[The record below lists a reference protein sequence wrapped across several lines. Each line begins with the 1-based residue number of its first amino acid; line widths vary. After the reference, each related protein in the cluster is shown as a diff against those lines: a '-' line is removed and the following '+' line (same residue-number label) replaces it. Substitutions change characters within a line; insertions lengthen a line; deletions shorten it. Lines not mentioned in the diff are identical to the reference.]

1 MLILNAQILILTA
14 LGELLATMSVTSF
27 TFDLYNFVIMVYVTA
42 EGGVLRS
49 IGDMG
54 GFVTSLT
61 LGAAG
66 LTRPVMSPSVQKKPS
81 QLKKEY
87 PLVMDTKLKI
97 IEILQVNA
105 CNHILQHCIT
115 VTDSKHLF

>member
-1 MLILNAQILILTA
+1 
-14 LGELLATMSVTSF
+14 MSCTWADCCYVVLPA
-27 TFDLYNFVIMVYVTA
+27 DWHVCAVYVMVSAAAAADLRTA

-54 GFVTSLT
+54 AVMTSLT

-66 LTRPVMSPSVQKKPS
+66 LGRYVISPAVQKKPS

-97 IEILQVNA
+97 IEILQVS
-105 CNHILQHCIT
+105 LT
-115 VTDSKHLF
+115 V

>member
-1 MLILNAQILILTA
+1 MYLSWL
-14 LGELLATMSVTSF
+14 VK
-27 TFDLYNFVIMVYVTA
+27 TA

-66 LTRPVMSPSVQKKPS
+66 LTRTVISPSVQKKPS

-97 IEILQVNA
+97 IEILQVY
-105 CNHILQHCIT
+105 ILQ
-115 VTDSKHLF
+115 LFFFI

>member
-1 MLILNAQILILTA
+1 MF
-14 LGELLATMSVTSF
+14 SF
-27 TFDLYNFVIMVYVTA
+27 VDLHKFVFFIYFFTIIA

-66 LTRPVMSPSVQKKPS
+66 LTRTVISPSSRKKPS

-97 IEILQVNA
+97 IEILQVN
-105 CNHILQHCIT
+105 
-115 VTDSKHLF
+115 

>member
-1 MLILNAQILILTA
+1 
-14 LGELLATMSVTSF
+14 
-27 TFDLYNFVIMVYVTA
+27 
-42 EGGVLRS
+42 
-49 IGDMG
+49 MG

-105 CNHILQHCIT
+105 L
-115 VTDSKHLF
+115 